1 MTMAMAVAS
10 RLSNVSVF
18 VGLVGEVEGQTKQIR
33 AYRIDYLLSTRQ
45 RCQATALAT
54 AFLSTARTM
63 TSSIALLILGFLPSL
78 CSAFVPSNRHLTPH
92 DGGPAQASHVLERAV
107 VRARPRR
114 SNSNSPASIIANS
127 KSANDEVEEFKIKDE
142 SFRER
147 TRHWVVLVDDE
158 ESIRLAVG
166 DYLYDQGYQVTACAD
181 ADALLE
187 VCATPKADGG
197 LPPVPD
203 VIVSDIRMPGK
214 DGLELLSLLRAD
226 ERLARVPVILL
237 TAKSLTKDRIEG
249 YKAGADAYLP
259 KPFNPDELLSII
271 DNSIRRRKQ
280 MTGKNSNGSLVDLKS
295 EMTNIKEILR
305 KNGQKVV
312 KATDVHLT
320 PAEREVLTL
329 LCKGFTNGEI
339 AQERGVSVIG
349 INRTI
354 SNLYLKTK
362 TRTRTELVRWAI
374 KTGQVAPR

>member
-1 MTMAMAVAS
+1 MKD
-10 RLSNVSVF
+10 RLIRPTYVRSF
-18 VGLVGEVEGQTKQIR
+18 VQFTKMLPP
-33 AYRIDYLLSTRQ
+33 ALLSHKHN
-45 RCQATALAT
+45 A
-54 AFLSTARTM
+54 M
-63 TSSIALLILGFLPSL
+63 TSSIALLILAFLPSL
-78 CSAFVPSNRHLTPH
+78 SFAFVPSNQPSTN
-92 DGGPAQASHVLERAV
+92 GSPASAQPVLL
-107 VRARPRR
+107 VRSRPRR
-114 SNSNSPASIIANS
+114 WGLSSSTSVTANS
-127 KSANDEVEEFKIKDE
+127 KSTDDEVEEFKIRDE

-187 VCATPKADGG
+187 VCATPKADGE

-203 VIVSDIRMPGK
+203 VIVSDIRMPGGK

-226 ERLARVPVILL
+226 ERLSRVPVILL

-312 KATDVHLT
+312 KATDVYLT

>member
-1 MTMAMAVAS
+1 MT
-10 RLSNVSVF
+10 
-18 VGLVGEVEGQTKQIR
+18 
-33 AYRIDYLLSTRQ
+33 Y
-45 RCQATALAT
+45 
-54 AFLSTARTM
+54 
-63 TSSIALLILGFLPSL
+63 SISLRGLILGFLPSL
-78 CSAFVPSNRHLTPH
+78 YAAAAFLPSNHPTPN
-92 DGGPAQASHVLERAV
+92 GSQARAHGLLLL
-107 VRARPRR
+107 RPIQAR
-114 SNSNSPASIIANS
+114 SASIIANS
-127 KSANDEVEEFKIKDE
+127 KSFNDEVEEFKIRDE

-147 TRHWVVLVDDE
+147 TKHWVVLVDDE

-187 VCATPKADGG
+187 VCATPKADGD

-203 VIVSDIRMPGK
+203 CICCDIRMPGK

-280 MTGKNSNGSLVDLKS
+280 MTGKNTNGSLVDLKS

-312 KATDVHLT
+312 KATDVYLT

-374 KTGQVAPR
+374 NTGQVAAR

>member
-1 MTMAMAVAS
+1 M
-10 RLSNVSVF
+10 
-18 VGLVGEVEGQTKQIR
+18 
-33 AYRIDYLLSTRQ
+33 
-45 RCQATALAT
+45 
-54 AFLSTARTM
+54 FL
-63 TSSIALLILGFLPSL
+63 ICGFLPSL
-78 CSAFVPSNRHLTPH
+78 CAAFLPHAPRTRARLLLRPSPA
-92 DGGPAQASHVLERAV
+92 GPAVITTCT
-107 VRARPRR
+107 RR
-114 SNSNSPASIIANS
+114 KSS
-127 KSANDEVEEFKIKDE
+127 KDEVEEYKIRDE

-147 TRHWVVLVDDE
+147 TKHWVVLVDDE

-187 VCATPKADGG
+187 VCATPKADGE

-226 ERLARVPVILL
+226 ERLHRVPVILL

-280 MTGKNSNGSLVDLKS
+280 MTGKNGSLVDLKS
-295 EMTNIKEILR
+295 ELTNVKELLR
-305 KNGQKVV
+305 KNGRKVV
-312 KATDVHLT
+312 QATDVHLT
-320 PAEREVLTL
+320 PAQREVLEL

-354 SNLYLKTK
+354 SNLYLKPRQEREPSSYGGRLK
-362 TRTRTELVRWAI
+362 LVRLRQDSDI
-374 KTGQVAPR
+374 FKKS

>member
-1 MTMAMAVAS
+1 M
-10 RLSNVSVF
+10 
-18 VGLVGEVEGQTKQIR
+18 
-33 AYRIDYLLSTRQ
+33 
-45 RCQATALAT
+45 
-54 AFLSTARTM
+54 
-63 TSSIALLILGFLPSL
+63 
-78 CSAFVPSNRHLTPH
+78 
-92 DGGPAQASHVLERAV
+92 
-107 VRARPRR
+107 
-114 SNSNSPASIIANS
+114 
-127 KSANDEVEEFKIKDE
+127 
-142 SFRER
+142 
-147 TRHWVVLVDDE
+147 VLVDDE

-187 VCATPKADGG
+187 VCATPKADGE

-226 ERLARVPVILL
+226 ERLHRVPVILL

-280 MTGKNSNGSLVDLKS
+280 MTGKNGSLVDLKS
-295 EMTNIKEILR
+295 ELTNVKELLR
-305 KNGQKVV
+305 KNGRKVV
-312 KATDVHLT
+312 QATDVHLT
-320 PAEREVLTL
+320 PAEREVLEL
-329 LCKGFTNGEI
+329 LSKGFTNGEI

-362 TRTRTELVRWAI
+362 TRTRTELVRWSI